1 MLGAFVFCRQL
12 DFTSFEDQQSKNS
25 NMIHV
30 NLTNLCVATAFSMAV
45 FMTPI
50 EAIAQTNPPTPG
62 ACEISISNVITY
74 NPGKRRDGS
83 IIPAAFTSTARC
95 LGVPQD
101 NDSPGADVNYVSL
114 GFGGEIVVQLSGRI
128 TDGTGADLR
137 IVETTPTTTNCSRIP
152 EKVEVF
158 GSQDGCNF
166 VCLGSLCQDG
176 NLDLSGSGL
185 EWIRYVKLHDISP
198 VTHPFNNDLVA
209 NGFDLDGISC
219 LSGAA
224 SPTLPIN
231 STYTA
236 MYPRTY
242 LNYLPANPS
251 SIPVSR
257 RNPLLATG
265 APENNNGSPITF
277 TSLGFGGEITLVFD
291 YLVFDKEGP
300 DLQVIET
307 SGAGN
312 YPEKAEFYGSS
323 CGNNW
328 VLLNITQ
335 DGNVLEQDGWIDFGG
350 TLYSLKY
357 LRIIDRSK
365 RTQFTGAA
373 DGYDVDGVSVIN
385 GSNCLST
392 GSNNSTAR
400 FEEVQ
405 SSIPDEA
412 GKAEMFPNPFSTST
426 VLTFTGGS
434 VDEVL
439 SYRITNIAGQQI
451 VTETISISASEMIQ
465 RNLDLSAFPA
475 GIYLLEVS
483 GEFGREVYKLMK
495 N

>member
-1 MLGAFVFCRQL
+1 LFFWRLGFINFENQQL
-12 DFTSFEDQQSKNS
+12 KNS
-25 NMIHV
+25 KMIQA
-30 NLTNLCVATAFSMAV
+30 NLTKLCVAVAFSSAV
-45 FMTPI
+45 FISPN
-50 EAIAQTNPPTPG
+50 EAMAQTNPPNPG
-62 ACEISISNVITY
+62 ACEISISNVISY
-74 NPGKRRDGS
+74 NPGKCRDGS
-83 IIPAAFTSTARC
+83 LIPAAFANATRC
-95 LGVPQD
+95 IGVPQN
-101 NDSPGADVNYVSL
+101 NDSPGVDVNYVSL
-114 GFGGEIVVQLSGRI
+114 GFGGEIVVQLSGRVA
-128 TDGTGADLR
+128 DGTGADLR
-137 IVETTPTTTNCSRIP
+137 IVETTLTTTNCSRIP

-185 EWIRYVKLHDISP
+185 EWIRFIKLHDISP

-209 NGFDLDGISC
+209 NGFDLDGITC
-219 LSGAA
+219 LSGVAA
-224 SPTLPIN
+224 STLPVN
-231 STYTA
+231 STFTA
-236 MYPRTY
+236 MNPRTY
-242 LNYLPANPS
+242 LNYLPANPT
-251 SIPVSR
+251 SIPLSR
-257 RNPLLATG
+257 RNPMLATG

-307 SGAGN
+307 SGSGN

-365 RTQFTGAA
+365 RSQFSGAA
-373 DGYDVDGVSVIN
+373 DGYDVDGVTVIN

-392 GSNNSTAR
+392 GSNTINAR
-400 FEEVQ
+400 YEEVL
-405 SSIPDEA
+405 SNIPDEA

-426 VLTFTGGS
+426 ALTFTGGS

-439 SYRITNIAGQQI
+439 SYRVTNIAGQQI
-451 VTETISISASEMIQ
+451 GSETISIAAGEMIQ
-465 RNLDLSAFPA
+465 RNLDLSTYPS

-483 GEFGREVYKLMK
+483 GEFGREVYKLLK